1 MRTRLALLW
10 LLLHLL
16 DIATT
21 IFLSI
26 SSGAGREG
34 APLVAAALE
43 AGPAAYALVSL
54 AGLAAYPAL
63 LLLAERLQAPRG
75 LAGLLLALLL
85 ALKAYTVANNTLL
98 ALGRPGL
105 PPPPLL
111 FS

>member
-16 DIATT
+16 DVATT
-21 IFLSI
+21 LFLSI

-34 APLVAAALE
+34 APLVRAALE

-75 LAGLLLALLL
+75 LAALLL

-98 ALGRPGL
+98 ALGHPGL